1 MNRRH
6 HRITRATIP
15 SQPWWW
21 WLAHAVAAASAVYAL
36 AVVYVNV
43 TSLP

>member
-1 MNRRH
+1 MNRHH
-6 HRITRATIP
+6 HRITRTTIP
-15 SQPWWW
+15 TQPWWW
-21 WLAHAVAAASAVYAL
+21 WLAHAIAVTSALYAL